1 MSVRLLFATLALCLG
16 VIATPAHA
24 KRGIGIINTGD
35 ELFEVADFPADVVAA
50 IPQTK
55 SMKVG
60 YKCSHFGLFW
70 ADVWTWDCE
79 LVGVSGENSYTSLPD
94 ELRTKL
100 VADPQYAYGNVKRG
114 VWNRYGFWGALALL
128 AVFLGI
134 GAVAGRKSG
143 TEAAAA

>member
-50 IPQTK
+50 IPQAK
-55 SMKVG
+55 EMKVG
-60 YKCSHFGLFW
+60 YKCSHFGVFW
-70 ADVWTWDCE
+70 ADVWTWDCQ

-94 ELRTKL
+94 ELRNKL
-100 VADPQYAYGNVKRG
+100 VADPQYAYSHAKRG
-114 VWNRYGFWGALALL
+114 FWNHYGFWGALALL
-128 AVFLGI
+128 VAFLGI

-143 TEAAAA
+143 AEAAAA